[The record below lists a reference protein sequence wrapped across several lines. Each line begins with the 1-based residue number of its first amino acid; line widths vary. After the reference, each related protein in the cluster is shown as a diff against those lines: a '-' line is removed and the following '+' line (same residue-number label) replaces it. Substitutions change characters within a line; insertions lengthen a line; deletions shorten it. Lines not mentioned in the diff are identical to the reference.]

1 MTLEAHALTKA
12 YRNVV
17 ALHELS
23 FAAAA
28 GEVIGLLGPN
38 GAGKTTAIR
47 ALTTILAPSAGRF
60 AVAGI
65 PHTRPTEIRR
75 RIGVLPESA
84 GYPDRQTGAE
94 FLRYHARLYGHSV
107 PSARSTAAA
116 LLAEVG
122 LAERRDSLIAGYSRG
137 MRQRLGIARALLNE
151 PAVVFLD
158 EPTLGLDPAGQE
170 QVVRVV
176 RSISG
181 ERAATVVLSTHLL
194 AEVEEVCSRVLI
206 LNRGRLVADGTVA
219 EVARQAAA
227 PRRGR
232 FRVPAEAR
240 DGAVAALAAV
250 PALGGVRPDDGRV
263 GWLVVDAA
271 DVDVQGATAALGAA
285 GIPLLAFELEGARL
299 SDAYLAMTGAG

>member
-1 MTLEAHALTKA
+1 MTLEARALTKA

-158 EPTLGLDPAGQE
+158 EPTLGLDPQSRNQLWTHVKHLNETEGVTVFLTTHYMDEAERVAHRIAIIDHGKIVSVGTAQE
-170 QVVRVV
+170 LKEKT
-176 RSISG
+176 G
-181 ERAATVVLSTHLL
+181 
-194 AEVEEVCSRVLI
+194 
-206 LNRGRLVADGTVA
+206 ADS
-219 EVARQAAA
+219 
-227 PRRGR
+227 
-232 FRVPAEAR
+232 
-240 DGAVAALAAV
+240 
-250 PALGGVRPDDGRV
+250 
-263 GWLVVDAA
+263 
-271 DVDVQGATAALGAA
+271 
-285 GIPLLAFELEGARL
+285 LEGAFL
-299 SDAYLAMTGAG
+299 KLTGSTIRDERADGADQMRQMVRMWRR